1 MGFFFR
7 KSISVGPVRLNFSR
21 SGVGVSAGVRGLR
34 SGINAKGKSYV
45 AGGRYGVYFRQNL
58 SDGGGDIPE
67 HNVEA
72 GAHWVAIL
80 VVGFLLCV
88 ILAGLIG

>member
-7 KSISVGPVRLNFSR
+7 KSINVGPVRFNLSR
-21 SGVGVSAGVRGLR
+21 SGVGVSTGVRGLR

-58 SDGGGDIPE
+58 SDAGDVPE
-67 HNVEA
+67 HNIEA
-72 GAHWVAIL
+72 GAHWIGVL
-80 VVGFLLCV
+80 VIVFLLGV
-88 ILAGLIG
+88 IVAGLIG

>member
-21 SGVGVSAGVRGLR
+21 SGVGVSTGVRGLR

-58 SDGGGDIPE
+58 SNGGDIPG
-67 HNVEA
+67 HIEA
-72 GAHWVAIL
+72 GAHWIAVL
-80 VVGFLLCV
+80 VVGFLLGV
-88 ILAGLIG
+88 IVAGLIG

>member
-58 SDGGGDIPE
+58 SNGGDIPG
-67 HNVEA
+67 HIEA
-72 GAHWVAIL
+72 GAHWIAVL
-80 VVGFLLCV
+80 VVGFLLGV
-88 ILAGLIG
+88 IVAGLIG